1 MESISSDSESDSTGS
16 EDLKARRVNKHV
28 STASKKKRVSPDTS
42 QKKSVSAAE
51 AMHTLGIVRVV
62 KPSSTRPPKKRAAGN
77 LPTSGGRVG
86 VTKPASTD
94 REALKEEHDS
104 GSENDEDDSDD
115 SDEEPD
121 EEEES
126 FESGDSGDDPENPD
140 VITEDFLRRNPLSR

>member
-1 MESISSDSESDSTGS
+1 
-16 EDLKARRVNKHV
+16 V

-62 KPSSTRPPKKRAAGN
+62 KPKITRPPKKRAAGN
-77 LPTSGGRVG
+77 LPTSGGGVR

-115 SDEEPD
+115 SDEE
-121 EEEES
+121 EEES

>member
-62 KPSSTRPPKKRAAGN
+62 KPKITRPPKKRAAGN
-77 LPTSGGRVG
+77 LPTSGGGVG

-140 VITEDFLRRNPLSR
+140 VITEDFLKRNPLSR